1 MADILVTGANGFLAG
16 NVIAELLA
24 RGYIVRG
31 MLRAG
36 AKLMTVHQNLEPCY
50 GNITS
55 GEDVSEAVK
64 GISTV
69 VHIAAVTDQSIADNE
84 YYRRVNVGGTLN
96 IIKASIEH
104 RVKRVIYVGTVNSF
118 GYGTKTEPGD
128 ETFPVKHPFDK
139 SAYAMSKTEAQDLVL
154 ESFKGT
160 DIRATVVNPSFMI
173 GPDDHKISS
182 NKIILRALNKRILI
196 IPPGGKS
203 FIYVKDVAKAV
214 CNAISSGAN
223 GECYILSNENLSYR
237 EFYEMMF
244 GLIKKRPVMITLPK
258 SLLLA
263 AGLAGS
269 LLRSAG
275 INTPLSLTNMKIIS
289 TSNYYSP
296 EKARNEISLTQTP
309 IKEAIR
315 ETINW
320 FRKQDKFNQG

>member
-24 RGYIVRG
+24 GGYSVKG

-55 GEDVSEAVK
+55 AEDVSEAVK
-64 GISTV
+64 GTGTV
-69 VHIAAVTDQSIADNE
+69 VHIAAVTDQSIADDQ

-104 RVKRVIYVGTVNSF
+104 KVKRVIYVGTVNSF
-118 GYGTKTEPGD
+118 GYGTKTEPGN
-128 ETFPVKHPFDK
+128 ETLPVKHPFDK
-139 SAYAMSKTEAQDLVL
+139 SAYAMSKTEAQNLVL
-154 ESFKGT
+154 KVLKDTG
-160 DIRATVVNPSFMI
+160 IRVNVVNPSFMI
-173 GPDDHKISS
+173 GPDDYKISS
-182 NKIILRALNKRILI
+182 NKIILRALNKNILL
-196 IPPGGKS
+196 IPPGGKN
-203 FIYVKDVAKAV
+203 FIYVKDVAKGI
-214 CNAISSGAN
+214 CNAISSGGN
-223 GECYILSNENLSYR
+223 GECYILANENLSYR
-237 EFYEMMF
+237 EFYETMF
-244 GLIKKRPVMITLPK
+244 GLIKKRPVMITIPK
-258 SLLLA
+258 FLLLA

-275 INTPLSLTNMKIIS
+275 VNTPLCLTNMKIIS
-289 TSNYYSP
+289 TCNYYSP
-296 EKARNEISLTQTP
+296 EKARNEINLTQTP

-320 FRKQDKFNQG
+320 FRKQDSFTPG